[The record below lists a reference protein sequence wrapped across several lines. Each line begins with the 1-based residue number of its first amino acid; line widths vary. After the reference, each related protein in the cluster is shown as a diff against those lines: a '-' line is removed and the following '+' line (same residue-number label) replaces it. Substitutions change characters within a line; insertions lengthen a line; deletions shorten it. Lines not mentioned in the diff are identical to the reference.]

1 MIILG
6 RAMPVLEADY
16 YGDNKGFNDLSDKSF
31 GLMFEALDSLQKDE
45 VYICSG
51 SSHRYAL

>member
-1 MIILG
+1 
-6 RAMPVLEADY
+6 MPVLEADY